1 MSGLPNVLT
10 ACLNRLSLRFH
21 SVDCSNILEFLS
33 ATTFSDLGMWA
44 AETDTCRSA
53 AHCHMSKAISSYKLD
68 LIPPPYI
75 INISYCCIVVQYD
88 PNMFKS
94 SRALMCNACSCLVHM
109 PPVSDFSQTAT
120 QPSRLASV
128 YIVVSIGSYF
138 KLLVAVIIFSHQVS
152 SFGEI

>member
-10 ACLNRLSLRFH
+10 MCLNTLSLSFH
-21 SVDCSNILEFLS
+21 SEDHSNILEFLS
-33 ATTFSDLGMWA
+33 ATTFSDPGMWA

-94 SRALMCNACSCLVHM
+94 SRALMCNACSCLVDM
-109 PPVSDFSQTAT
+109 PPDSDFLQIAKS
-120 QPSRLASV
+120 
-128 YIVVSIGSYF
+128 
-138 KLLVAVIIFSHQVS
+138 KLLCKEPIMTPKKVICCFGNIFGLSNLM
-152 SFGEI
+152 